1 MAVGRGGEPAG
12 MIFGPVTRNIP
23 SGGQLVEKCL
33 HEEVPMTPAEQ
44 FRKHAVEC
52 GLMANFLHDRQNT
65 VAWNTIAERWL
76 KLADWYESRVALA
89 DQIRRAK
96 AHKKSLFQQTTLE
109 A

>member
-1 MAVGRGGEPAG
+1 MAVGAVASPLARFLALSLGTFQVAD
-12 MIFGPVTRNIP
+12 
-23 SGGQLVEKCL
+23 SWSKKCL

-52 GLMANFLHDRQNT
+52 GHMANFLHDRQNT

-89 DQIRRAK
+89 DEIKRAK
-96 AHKKSLFQQTTLE
+96 AHKKSLLQPTTLE